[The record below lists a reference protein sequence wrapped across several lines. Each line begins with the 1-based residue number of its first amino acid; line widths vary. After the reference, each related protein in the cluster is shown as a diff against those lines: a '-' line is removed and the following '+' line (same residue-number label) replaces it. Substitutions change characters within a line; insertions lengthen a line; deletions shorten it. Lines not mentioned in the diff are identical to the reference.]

1 MEERTITPMRK
12 ITESSLKLRRMDF
25 GKRREKNMLAAKE
38 KSTPFCRL
46 ESLET
51 ESEKRREDSSRS
63 VYNPVATA
71 PGSVT
76 NGCFRWARFRLAD
89 ERDRIEG
96 ETAAGRSSQAA
107 PAHRPR
113 RRKRHRWEFSVM

>member
-12 ITESSLKLRRMDF
+12 ITDSSLKLRRMDF

-51 ESEKRREDSSRS
+51 ESDSDGKIA
-63 VYNPVATA
+63 PVAFT
-71 PGSVT
+71 
-76 NGCFRWARFRLAD
+76 
-89 ERDRIEG
+89 I
-96 ETAAGRSSQAA
+96 RSL
-107 PAHRPR
+107 PLP
-113 RRKRHRWEFSVM
+113 VL